1 MGRFVLTRDMDRVED
16 RLAKIELRQEATVQA
31 VNRVLDSL
39 ETQTELLRELLE
51 WANKPASSDLAD
63 ALQKLEIA
71 IRTLFE
77 QVAAMPALVS
87 EAVAERLR

>member
-1 MGRFVLTRDMDRVED
+1 MDRVED

-51 WANKPASSDLAD
+51 WANKPASSDLAE

-77 QVAAMPALVS
+77 QVAATPALVS

>member
-1 MGRFVLTRDMDRVED
+1 MDRVED

-51 WANKPASSDLAD
+51 WANKPASPDLAE

>member
-1 MGRFVLTRDMDRVED
+1 MDRVED

-39 ETQTELLRELLE
+39 ETQTALLRELVD
-51 WANKPASSDLAD
+51 WANKPASPDLAE
-63 ALQKLEIA
+63 ALQKFEIA

-77 QVAAMPALVS
+77 HVAAMPALVS

>member
-1 MGRFVLTRDMDRVED
+1 MDRVED

-51 WANKPASSDLAD
+51 WANQPASSDLAE
-63 ALQKLEIA
+63 ALQKLEIV

-87 EAVAERLR
+87 EAVAERRR